1 MCKQAKRQTINDH
14 RDFEQQLE
22 DYYDFLINESGY
34 DPDDSDDDGW
44 EVYAVT
50 AVAWDTAEV
59 LYVVGAFPTYC
70 EADSRRLSLHQTDE
84 EREVFYYDV
93 EGMSAEY
100 LRTLYAIG

>member
-1 MCKQAKRQTINDH
+1 MCKVNVRQSVNAN

-34 DPDDSDDDGW
+34 DPDDSDDSW

-84 EREVFYYDV
+84 ERERFYYDV